1 MSSSAERPPNTTGP
15 DANTSAEDGS
25 SPSPDDADEQDP
37 PAGVDYTERI
47 LKGSTSVF
55 SGSMVGKVVGFG
67 LQLVLA
73 RGFGQA
79 LFGLYSLGLTVLRL
93 AQSVAT
99 LGLQNG
105 IVRFAAPSYERG
117 ETARVKGTFL
127 AAGGLGVGAAVL
139 IGIGLFLSAEWLAT
153 TVFND
158 PDMTWVIAVFAC
170 GLPFYV
176 LTYLA
181 SRMARA
187 LSQMQIDVLLDSILQ
202 PALFLVLVGGL
213 LAIGQGF
220 TAALYAFLAS
230 TVLAAGAGLYA
241 VYRLFP
247 PLVSRLPAQYEIRP
261 LLRFSLPIIGVTLAS
276 IGMTYADRFM
286 LGMLSTVEAVGAYQA
301 AASLSVQMRFVL
313 FAVTAAFSPV
323 ISDLYH
329 NGRLEALS
337 RLYAD
342 TVRWIL
348 MTTLPAAIIFVTFA
362 PEIMSIW
369 GPEFRDG
376 APLLR
381 ILTVAYLI
389 VAGVGSVG
397 QMLQMSDH
405 QDFVFV
411 VNTSMAVLNL
421 VLNWVFIQWY
431 GAVGA
436 AVATG
441 LTQAMGNMVEILG
454 LRYFESIQPFR
465 WTLWKPAAATA
476 ATSGLAWILYTSL
489 VGPARWAVGIPVLL
503 LAYGALLLLLGL
515 PERDRSI
522 LAALWAQVRAKV

>member
-1 MSSSAERPPNTTGP
+1 MPSSPDRPTEEDRPEHPSER
-15 DANTSAEDGS
+15 ES
-25 SPSPDDADEQDP
+25 SPS
-37 PAGVDYTERI
+37 VDYTERI

-55 SGSMVGKVVGFG
+55 SGSMVGKVVGFV

-105 IVRFAAPSYERG
+105 IVRFAAPSYERDD
-117 ETARVKGTFL
+117 TAHVKGTFL
-127 AAGGLGVGAAVL
+127 AAGGLGLAAGVAM
-139 IGIGLFLSAEWLAT
+139 GVGLFLSSSWLAT
-153 TVFND
+153 AVFRNS
-158 PDMTWVIAVFAC
+158 DMAWVIAVFSC

-187 LSQMQIDVLLDSILQ
+187 LSKMRVDVLLDSILQ
-202 PALFLVLVGGL
+202 PALFLVFVGTL
-213 LAIGQGF
+213 LALGQGF

-230 TVLAAGAGLYA
+230 TVLAAGAGVYA
-241 VYRLFP
+241 IYRLFP
-247 PLVSRLPAQYEIRP
+247 PLLSRLPATYEIRP
-261 LLRFSLPIIGVTLAS
+261 LLRFSLPIVGVTLAS
-276 IGMTYADRFM
+276 IGMTYADRLM

-329 NGRLEALS
+329 NDRLEALS

-348 MTTLPAAIIFVTFA
+348 MTTLPAAILFVTFA

-369 GPEFRDG
+369 GPEFREG

-381 ILTVAYLI
+381 ILAVAYLI

-421 VLNWVFIQWY
+421 ALNWVFIQWY

-441 LTQAMGNMVEILG
+441 LTQALGNVVEIVG
-454 LRYFESIQPFR
+454 LQYFESIQPFR
-465 WTLWKPAAATA
+465 WALWKPAAATV
-476 ATSGLAWILYTSL
+476 ATSGLAWLLSMH
-489 VGPARWAVGIPVLL
+489 VPGSARWAVGIPVLL
-503 LAYGALLLLLGL
+503 LAYGGLLVLLGL

-522 LAALWAQVRAKV
+522 LAALWTQATGRLRA

>member
-1 MSSSAERPPNTTGP
+1 MPPAERSPDTTGP
-15 DANTSAEDGS
+15 DPDASPADASDQGAS
-25 SPSPDDADEQDP
+25 SP
-37 PAGVDYTERI
+37 VDYTERI

-55 SGSMVGKVVGFG
+55 SGSMVGKVVGFA

-117 ETARVKGTFL
+117 DTAHVKGIFL
-127 AAGGLGVGAAVL
+127 AAGGLGVGAAAL
-139 IGIGLFLSAEWLAT
+139 IGLGLFLSSSWLAT
-153 TVFND
+153 TVFTD
-158 PDMTWVIAVFAC
+158 PDMAWIIAVFAC

-187 LSQMQIDVLLDSILQ
+187 LSQMQVDVLLDSILQ
-202 PALFLVLVGGL
+202 PALFLVGVGGL
-213 LAIGQGF
+213 LALGQGF

-230 TVLAAGAGLYA
+230 TVLAAGAGVYA

-247 PLVSRLPAQYEIRP
+247 PLASRLAPDYEIRP

-276 IGMTYADRFM
+276 IGMTYADRLM
-286 LGMLSTVEAVGAYQA
+286 LGMLSTAEAVGAYQA

-329 NGRLEALS
+329 NGRVEALR

-348 MTTLPAAIIFVTFA
+348 VTTLPAAIIFVAFA
-362 PEIMSIW
+362 PDIMSIW
-369 GPEFRDG
+369 GAEFRSG

-381 ILTVAYLI
+381 ILSVAYLV

-411 VNTSMAVLNL
+411 VNTAMAVLNL
-421 VLNWVFIQWY
+421 VLNWVLIQWY

-436 AVATG
+436 AIATG
-441 LTQAMGNMVEILG
+441 LTQALGNAVEILG
-454 LRYFESIQPFR
+454 LWYYESIQPFR
-465 WTLWKPAAATA
+465 WPLWKVAAATA
-476 ATSGLAWILYTSL
+476 ATGGLAWALSLYL
-489 VGPARWAVGIPVLL
+489 IGPTRWAVGIPVLL
-503 LAYGALLLLLGL
+503 LAYGALLVTLGL
-515 PERDRSI
+515 PARDRSI
-522 LAALWAQVRAKV
+522 LRALWAQVRPTK